1 MISGPGGTL
10 LAVAIVGIIAIAVM
24 EGVSELV
31 QCFPVPNAIVE
42 YVKTF
47 VDEDLGWVVGIA
59 YWLVFL
65 PFYI

>member
-1 MISGPGGTL
+1 VISGPGGTL